1 MKARS
6 LFACLTL
13 AVVCVCARPVSAQPI
28 PQLRNDLGGTAPAP
42 EVVGILNHALPSLS
56 LGYMY
61 WNGSAWVF
69 QTPAGFS
76 VSGTGFPIVIGGTL
90 QTAAY
95 TLSGQVTSG
104 TPSGG
109 NVPTT
114 FAQNGAATGNTYY
127 WNGSAWTPGALNLA
141 GGSGYVTGL
150 LPSANLGTI
159 TLTGPVTASASGGTL
174 ATTLAQ
180 EGASTGNT
188 YGWNGSAWSPSAL
201 NLAGGAN
208 YVTGLL
214 PPANFGTLTLTGD
227 TTGAASGGTIATQ
240 TSKLQSFSGPLTAP
254 ENGSWSQAS
263 WYLDPQSAVATCS
276 DTNAGT
282 SSSVPLCTFA
292 EITRRWGTTAPNLP
306 QTTTIYLESSQTGA
320 TDPAVVTVAGD
331 SLYITGVPSQQASG
345 TISSLVALNRST
357 PQFLTIS
364 ALSGMAVGQLVTNT
378 TRGSSAFVYKLS
390 GGVATLST
398 PVTTSTGVEDLS
410 WANGNSI
417 TSSTLPALWLQQ
429 ITATGTNAGYVSDIN
444 IENPSTPSTA
454 PFYFGSN
461 TMVIS
466 SSVQG
471 PAVCQSTASRTFG
484 ASATNVYFESTLAGQ
499 NLFVAGIPSVGGQA
513 PVFTGSL
520 NITSGIVGQLLGG
533 SFLFYGDPILA
544 SLGSGHYHN
553 VDSGIVGYDTGLA
566 VDSQTLTVN
575 QYLILQTAAPVWG
588 TGSLNISGGVVE
600 FVDSAVNVLKLTGSL
615 SIQGQTS
622 VMSTSATGTALVTL
636 TAANLDAAAGPTG
649 FGDNA
654 FLPGIGGFQRSG
666 SALTGFTAGVG
677 TASVSG
683 TGLWTSTSGALNTS
697 ASIGTADQLL
707 DTNHAGTATEWF
719 TLGGDCGFASHN
731 ITCTKVN
738 GTTIPAGGGLTT
750 GNQLI
755 VSGASAAT
763 WAALNLAGGSGYV
776 TGTLPLG
783 NEGAPTGTGIA
794 HVASGAWSAA
804 ASLGTANQVP
814 IVNSGAT
821 DYAWG
826 TITNASLTAGS
837 FTNITGVGTL
847 TAGSLGSGFTLNLSL
862 PTISNTLSPANGG
875 TGAANPSAN
884 GVAVANGSSTF
895 NFESGTSA
903 GQFLGWNSSGPPTFQ
918 TIGFSSITGSLALSQ
933 IAQGG
938 ATTNQVLEWNGSAW
952 APVTITLTGDVTGS
966 ASGGSI
972 ATTVASIS
980 GTTPILITPNELRW
994 TAGTTAPELSQAA
1007 ASSGAGADI
1016 LVKPQ
1021 AATTTGASGNLT
1033 VNVSAPASGT
1043 TEAGFK
1049 LERAGTF
1056 LALMSRDPSF
1066 SSYTD
1071 LWMGDALSPGA
1082 NNYALTSSGS
1092 VTALNSTGDTIIG
1105 VNGTTIAM
1113 ATSAGF
1119 TVPANTQLG
1128 SNTTSFG
1135 GGSTVVGITNATVAP
1150 STAPTGGGVLSENG
1164 GQLNHYGSG
1173 GAQYAV
1179 SPTGIGTIDHQTAF
1193 YEHEMVFVKTTSSG
1207 FTAGGF
1213 NFTPNNSTDTAVK
1226 ILWTAKDLTTFTTS
1240 SGEWWCDNYKNA
1252 SGSLIQNQNSVYS
1265 YGFGQ
1270 IECTINSGSIGISV
1284 DPTSQGTDTVDWQL
1298 DVQMNVN

>member
-13 AVVCVCARPVSAQPI
+13 AVVCVCARLVSAQPI

-42 EVVGILNHALPSLS
+42 EVVGILDHALPSLS

-141 GGSGYVTGL
+141 GGSSTFTGL
-150 LPSANLGTI
+150 LPAANQAAQTMGGDVTGTTAANTVTQATGAALIPFISSSTEYAAVGKWTAGAAGSVYLGSGISPGTSNF
-159 TLTGPVTASASGGTL
+159 TLWSDGTNTALNAPASGGYVSIRGAANNSTGEIQVGPNPG
-174 ATTLAQ
+174 ATTYGAIWLGNITPSGTNTTL
-180 EGASTGNT
+180 EGDGATATIMRTPGSSG
-188 YGWNGSAWSPSAL
+188 YLGFYNGSSAGVTIDSSG
-201 NLAGGAN
+201 NVTATQLAGTGTRI
-208 YVTGLL
+208 VDTSSTGLL
-214 PPANFGTLTLTGD
+214 GPVSAG
-227 TTGAASGGTIATQ
+227 TTGQAL
-240 TSKLQSFSGPLTAP
+240 LQ
-254 ENGSWSQAS
+254 GSS
-263 WYLDPQSAVATCS
+263 
-276 DTNAGT
+276 
-282 SSSVPLCTFA
+282 
-292 EITRRWGTTAPNLP
+292 
-306 QTTTIYLESSQTGA
+306 
-320 TDPAVVTVAGD
+320 TVA
-331 SLYITGVPSQQASG
+331 
-345 TISSLVALNRST
+345 
-357 PQFLTIS
+357 
-364 ALSGMAVGQLVTNT
+364 
-378 TRGSSAFVYKLS
+378 
-390 GGVATLST
+390 
-398 PVTTSTGVEDLS
+398 
-410 WANGNSI
+410 
-417 TSSTLPALWLQQ
+417 
-429 ITATGTNAGYVSDIN
+429 
-444 IENPSTPSTA
+444 
-454 PFYFGSN
+454 FG
-461 TMVIS
+461 
-466 SSVQG
+466 
-471 PAVCQSTASRTFG
+471 
-484 ASATNVYFESTLAGQ
+484 
-499 NLFVAGIPSVGGQA
+499 
-513 PVFTGSL
+513 
-520 NITSGIVGQLLGG
+520 
-533 SFLFYGDPILA
+533 
-544 SLGSGHYHN
+544 
-553 VDSGIVGYDTGLA
+553 
-566 VDSQTLTVN
+566 
-575 QYLILQTAAPVWG
+575 
-588 TGSLNISGGVVE
+588 
-600 FVDSAVNVLKLTGSL
+600 
-615 SIQGQTS
+615 
-622 VMSTSATGTALVTL
+622 
-636 TAANLDAAAGPTG
+636 
-649 FGDNA
+649 
-654 FLPGIGGFQRSG
+654 
-666 SALTGFTAGVG
+666 
-677 TASVSG
+677 
-683 TGLWTSTSGALNTS
+683 
-697 ASIGTADQLL
+697 
-707 DTNHAGTATEWF
+707 
-719 TLGGDCGFASHN
+719 
-731 ITCTKVN
+731 
-738 GTTIPAGGGLTT
+738 
-750 GNQLI
+750 
-755 VSGASAAT
+755 
-763 WAALNLAGGSGYV
+763 ALNLAGGSSTFTGLLPAANQAAQTMGGDV
-776 TGTLPLG
+776 TGTTAA
-783 NEGAPTGTGIA
+783 NTVTQATGAALIPFISSSTEY
-794 HVASGAWSAA
+794 AA
-804 ASLGTANQVP
+804 VGK
-814 IVNSGAT
+814 
-821 DYAWG
+821 W
-826 TITNASLTAGS
+826 TAGA
-837 FTNITGVGTL
+837 
-847 TAGSLGSGFTLNLSL
+847 AGSVYLGSGISPGTSNFTLWSDG
-862 PTISNTLSPANGG
+862 TNTALNAPASGG
-875 TGAANPSAN
+875 YVSIRGAANNSTGEIQVGPNPGATTYGAIWLGNITPSGTNTTLEGDGATATIMRTP
-884 GVAVANGSSTF
+884 GSSGYLGFYNGSSAGVTIDS
-895 NFESGTSA
+895 SGNVTATQLAGTGTRIVDTSSTGLLGPVSA
-903 GQFLGWNSSGPPTFQ
+903 GTTGQALLQGSSTVAFGALNLA
-918 TIGFSSITGSLALSQ
+918 GGSSIVTGLLP
-933 IAQGG
+933 GG
-938 ATTNQVLEWNGSAW
+938 NLG
-952 APVTITLTGDVTGS
+952 TITLTGDVTGS

-972 ATTVASIS
+972 ATTVAAIS

-994 TAGTTAPELSQAA
+994 TAATIAPELSQAA

-1033 VNVSAPASGT
+1033 INVSAPASGT
-1043 TEAGFK
+1043 TEAGIK

-1066 SSYTD
+1066 SSFTD

-1082 NNYALTSSGS
+1082 NNYALSSSGS
-1092 VTALNSTGDTIIG
+1092 ITALNSTGDTILG